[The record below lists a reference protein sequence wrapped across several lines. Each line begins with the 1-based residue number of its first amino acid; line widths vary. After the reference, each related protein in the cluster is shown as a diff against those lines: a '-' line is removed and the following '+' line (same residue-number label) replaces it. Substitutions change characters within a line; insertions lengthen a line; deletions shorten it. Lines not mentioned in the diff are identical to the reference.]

1 MQDTCPPAQGFNAG
15 QHQKEE
21 TMRRVLVLVSAVVA
35 VGFAAFAGTA
45 SASAPT
51 TPNGYAGAWNML
63 NDPTMVPV
71 DNDADGPMDVD
82 NYHGNIGMCGAGLA
96 SSGVGC

>member
-1 MQDTCPPAQGFNAG
+1 M
-15 QHQKEE
+15 KR
-21 TMRRVLVLVSAVVA
+21 MLVLVSASA
-35 VGFAAFAGTA
+35 AIGIAAFVGTA

-63 NDPTMVPV
+63 QDPTMLPGTGGAMDH
-71 DNDADGPMDVD
+71 DNL
-82 NYHGNIGMCGAGLA
+82 NGNIGMCGAVLA